1 MAYWYAET
9 ERNTAH
15 HLEREDCDLIAVR
28 QQTDR
33 VSALIQCEWET
44 AMDLRSKVGVIDVA
58 PAEDGPYVDELT
70 SITYVVRDN
79 GTRCEPLVH

>member
-9 ERNTAH
+9 ERTAAH
-15 HLEREDCDLIAVR
+15 HLDREDCNLLAMR
-28 QQTDR
+28 LQTDR
-33 VSALIQCEWET
+33 VSALIECEWET

-70 SITYVVRDN
+70 TITYVISNN
-79 GTRCEPLVH
+79 GTRCVALAH